1 MFLHCCSVG
10 FSRRTVKLLDGKRH
24 TGYGLGTTSF
34 GWNHKGLGQGIFN
47 IVLLDI
53 VLLEHTLPPPPPSLG
68 GTLYCA
74 YTGRIRPKGVPF
86 SGLRYFRGFISIREG
101 NFVNLVYK
109 ELPALDE
116 TIRNWVK
123 VFSTLKSCIVGSHL
137 WPPPP
142 PFLGGTLY
150 CAYTGN
156 LRPKGVPF
164 PGFRNMRGLFSIR
177 EGNFVNLVYIK
188 E

>member
-1 MFLHCCSVG
+1 MANVI
-10 FSRRTVKLLDGKRH
+10 LDM
-24 TGYGLGTTSF
+24 
-34 GWNHKGLGQGIFN
+34 
-47 IVLLDI
+47 D
-53 VLLEHTLPPPPPSLG
+53 LEHPALDENIRDWVKVFSTLYCWTLYCWSTPSPPTPSLG

-109 ELPALDE
+109 EHPALDE

-123 VFSTLKSCIVGSHL
+123 VFSTLKSCIVGPH
-137 WPPPP
+137 PNIV
-142 PFLGGTLY
+142 
-150 CAYTGN
+150 AYTGN
-156 LRPKGVPF
+156 LRPKGLPF

>member
-1 MFLHCCSVG
+1 MANVI
-10 FSRRTVKLLDGKRH
+10 LDM
-24 TGYGLGTTSF
+24 
-34 GWNHKGLGQGIFN
+34 
-47 IVLLDI
+47 D
-53 VLLEHTLPPPPPSLG
+53 LEHPALDENIRDWVKVFSTLYCWTLYCWSTPSPPTPSLG

-86 SGLRYFRGFISIREG
+86 SSLRYFRGFISIREG

-109 ELPALDE
+109 EHPALDE

-123 VFSTLKSCIVGSHL
+123 EFSTLKSCIVGPHPFRN
-137 WPPPP
+137 PPAPTP
-142 PFLGGTLY
+142 VLATLNIV
-150 CAYTGN
+150 AYTGN

>member
-1 MFLHCCSVG
+1 MANVI
-10 FSRRTVKLLDGKRH
+10 LDM
-24 TGYGLGTTSF
+24 
-34 GWNHKGLGQGIFN
+34 
-47 IVLLDI
+47 D
-53 VLLEHTLPPPPPSLG
+53 LEHPALDENIRDWVKVFSTLYCWTLYCWSTPSPPPSLG

-74 YTGRIRPKGVPF
+74 YTGRINPKRVPF

-109 ELPALDE
+109 EHPALDE

-123 VFSTLKSCIVGSHL
+123 VFSTLKSCIVGPHL
-137 WPPPP
+137 CPFPPPP
-142 PFLGGTLY
+142 PSLGGTLY

>member
-1 MFLHCCSVG
+1 MANVILDMDLEQPALDETIRDWVKV
-10 FSRRTVKLLDGKRH
+10 FS
-24 TGYGLGTTSF
+24 
-34 GWNHKGLGQGIFN
+34 
-47 IVLLDI
+47 
-53 VLLEHTLPPPPPSLG
+53 TLYCWTLYCWSTPSLPPPPSLG

-142 PFLGGTLY
+142 PLSWGALSI
-150 CAYTGN
+150 
-156 LRPKGVPF
+156 VP
-164 PGFRNMRGLFSIR
+164 IR
-177 EGNFVNLVYIK
+177 EISALKEYLFQVSGIWEGCLV
-188 E
+188 

>member
-1 MFLHCCSVG
+1 MANVI
-10 FSRRTVKLLDGKRH
+10 LDM
-24 TGYGLGTTSF
+24 
-34 GWNHKGLGQGIFN
+34 
-47 IVLLDI
+47 D
-53 VLLEHTLPPPPPSLG
+53 LEHPALDENIRDWVKVFSTLYCWSTPSLPTPSLG

-109 ELPALDE
+109 EHPALDE

-123 VFSTLKSCIVGSHL
+123 VFSTLKSCIVG
-137 WPPPP
+137 PYPNIV
-142 PFLGGTLY
+142 
-150 CAYTGN
+150 AYTGN

>member
-1 MFLHCCSVG
+1 MANVI
-10 FSRRTVKLLDGKRH
+10 LDM
-24 TGYGLGTTSF
+24 
-34 GWNHKGLGQGIFN
+34 
-47 IVLLDI
+47 D
-53 VLLEHTLPPPPPSLG
+53 LEHPALDENIRDWVKVFSTLYCWTLYCWSTPSPPTPSLG

-74 YTGRIRPKGVPF
+74 YTGRIRPKRVPF

-109 ELPALDE
+109 EHPALDE
-116 TIRNWVK
+116 TIRNWVR
-123 VFSTLKSCIVGSHL
+123 VFSTLKSCIVAPH
-137 WPPPP
+137 PNIV
-142 PFLGGTLY
+142 
-150 CAYTGN
+150 AYTGN
-156 LRPKGVPF
+156 LRPKGLPF

>member
-1 MFLHCCSVG
+1 MANMV
-10 FSRRTVKLLDGKRH
+10 LDM
-24 TGYGLGTTSF
+24 
-34 GWNHKGLGQGIFN
+34 
-47 IVLLDI
+47 D
-53 VLLEHTLPPPPPSLG
+53 LEHPALDENIRDWVKVFSTLYCWTLYCWSTPSPPTPSLG

-74 YTGRIRPKGVPF
+74 YTGRIRPKAVPF

-109 ELPALDE
+109 EHPALDE
-116 TIRNWVK
+116 TIRNWVR
-123 VFSTLKSCIVGSHL
+123 VFSTLKSCIVAPH
-137 WPPPP
+137 PNIV
-142 PFLGGTLY
+142 
-150 CAYTGN
+150 AYTGN

-164 PGFRNMRGLFSIR
+164 TGFRNMRGLFSIR

>member
-1 MFLHCCSVG
+1 MANVI
-10 FSRRTVKLLDGKRH
+10 LDM
-24 TGYGLGTTSF
+24 
-34 GWNHKGLGQGIFN
+34 
-47 IVLLDI
+47 D
-53 VLLEHTLPPPPPSLG
+53 LEHPALDENIRDWVKVFS
-68 GTLYCA
+68 TLYCWSTPSPLTPSPGGTPYSA

-109 ELPALDE
+109 EHPALDE

-123 VFSTLKSCIVGSHL
+123 VFSTLKSCIVGPH
-137 WPPPP
+137 PNIV
-142 PFLGGTLY
+142 
-150 CAYTGN
+150 AYTGN

>member
-1 MFLHCCSVG
+1 MANVI
-10 FSRRTVKLLDGKRH
+10 LDM
-24 TGYGLGTTSF
+24 
-34 GWNHKGLGQGIFN
+34 
-47 IVLLDI
+47 D
-53 VLLEHTLPPPPPSLG
+53 LEHPALDENIRDWVKVFSTLYCWTLYCWSTPSPPTPSLG

-86 SGLRYFRGFISIREG
+86 SSLRYFRGFISIREG

-109 ELPALDE
+109 EHPALDE

-123 VFSTLKSCIVGSHL
+123 VFSTLKSCIVAPH
-137 WPPPP
+137 PNIV
-142 PFLGGTLY
+142 
-150 CAYTGN
+150 AYTGN

>member
-1 MFLHCCSVG
+1 MANMV
-10 FSRRTVKLLDGKRH
+10 LDM
-24 TGYGLGTTSF
+24 
-34 GWNHKGLGQGIFN
+34 
-47 IVLLDI
+47 D
-53 VLLEHTLPPPPPSLG
+53 LEHPALDENIRDWVKVFSTLYCWTLYCWSTPPPPTPSLG

-109 ELPALDE
+109 EHPAFDE

-123 VFSTLKSCIVGSHL
+123 VFSTLKSCIVGPHL
-137 WPPPP
+137 FRNPPAPTP
-142 PFLGGTLY
+142 VLATLNIV
-150 CAYTGN
+150 AYTGK
-156 LRPKGVPF
+156 LCPKGLPF
-164 PGFRNMRGLFSIR
+164 PGFRNMRVLFSIR

>member
-1 MFLHCCSVG
+1 MANVI
-10 FSRRTVKLLDGKRH
+10 LDM
-24 TGYGLGTTSF
+24 
-34 GWNHKGLGQGIFN
+34 
-47 IVLLDI
+47 D
-53 VLLEHTLPPPPPSLG
+53 LEHPALDENIRDWVKVFSTLYCWSTLSPPTPSLG

-109 ELPALDE
+109 EHPALDE

-123 VFSTLKSCIVGSHL
+123 VFSTLKSCILLDLIPSTPR
-137 WPPPP
+137 PPAPSP
-142 PFLGGTLY
+142 LTPLLATLNIV
-150 CAYTGN
+150 AYTGS
-156 LRPKGVPF
+156 LRSKGLPF

-177 EGNFVNLVYIK
+177 EENFVNLVCIK

>member
-1 MFLHCCSVG
+1 MANVI
-10 FSRRTVKLLDGKRH
+10 LDM
-24 TGYGLGTTSF
+24 
-34 GWNHKGLGQGIFN
+34 
-47 IVLLDI
+47 D
-53 VLLEHTLPPPPPSLG
+53 LEHPALDENIRDWVKVFSTLYCWSTPSPPTPSLG
-68 GTLYCA
+68 GTLYFA

-109 ELPALDE
+109 EHPALDE

-123 VFSTLKSCIVGSHL
+123 VFSTLKSCIVGPH
-137 WPPPP
+137 PNIV
-142 PFLGGTLY
+142 
-150 CAYTGN
+150 AYTGN
-156 LRPKGVPF
+156 LRPKGLPF